1 MKRVWAVLAL
11 VAGLLSAPHA
21 VLAQSPNIV
30 ISQVYGGA
38 GCGTAGC
45 STYKNDYIELFNRGS
60 LDVNVNGWSVQ
71 YSAATGTSWQ
81 VTALPNVTIPAGGY
95 LLVAQGAGAN
105 GVNTLPTPDV
115 TGSIAMSATAG
126 KVAVVPST
134 TALSG
139 ACPLT
144 GYRDLVGY
152 GSTASCFE
160 GSQGAPAPSTTNAAT
175 RLSAGCTDSDFNPFD
190 FVAAAPAPR
199 NSATAANVCVSS
211 GVSLSVNNV
220 SQVEGDSGSTAFV
233 FTVSLSNPAEA
244 GGVTF
249 DIATAD
255 GTANDGDPV
264 GEDVDYVAKSLT
276 GQTIPAGE
284 STYAFT
290 VTVNGDT
297 VVESNEGFL
306 VDVTNVTGA
315 TVNDGQGAGTITND
329 DVNLIG
335 IHDIQGSGAASPL
348 AGATVSTRGIVTGR
362 KSNGFFLQTPDAD
375 ADADPATSEGVY
387 VFTSSAP
394 PAAAA
399 VGAFVQ
405 VTGVVTEYAPSA
417 DAAQPPLTELT
428 SPAVTLVTASVSLPE
443 PIVLDA
449 GVLDPAGPHD
459 QLERLESMRVSLAS
473 GTVVAPTGGSVSE
486 ANATATTNGDFFV
499 VATGVARPFREPGI
513 EAPDTVPA
521 GSSIPPV
528 PRFDGNPEKL
538 RVDSNVLGATALE
551 VSTGTVVTGLVGPL
565 DYLSRAYTLSL
576 EPTATVTVAGGSVP
590 TNVSA
595 AAANEFTIASYNM
608 QRFFDTTNDPGTSDV
623 VLTSTAFENRLN
635 KASLSIRNS
644 LRLPDIIGVVEMENL
659 ATLQALA
666 ARVSADALAASQPD
680 PLYQAYLVEGN
691 DVGGIDVGFLVKTAA
706 VGAGSTPRVEVVE
719 VVQESATTLI
729 TNPDSSTAILNDR
742 PPLRL
747 NAIVHNANG
756 GSEAVTVIAN
766 HLRSLTDVGS
776 TDPGSSGWATTGA
789 RIRAKRQKQAEDLAA
804 IVQARQAADPNE
816 RIVLLGDF
824 NAFEFNDGFGDSMG
838 VIAGVPAAD
847 NETVVPGDG
856 VDLVSPDLINPMYAL
871 PALERYSYT
880 FGGNAQNLDH
890 LLVNQALST
899 TATAYRVEHAR
910 LNADFAETE
919 RSNPNTPTRLS
930 DHDPLVAYFAF
941 ASFSTSDPSVSM
953 TAPAGP
959 IPAGG
964 TVTYTIT
971 VSNTGPDAD
980 SVTLTDTLPMDT
992 TFVSLTSP
1000 SGWSCTTPSVGSAG
1014 TVTCANPAFGVTD
1027 AVFDLVV
1034 SLSPS
1039 IASGAVVTNVATVLA
1054 PSDADDDNNSA
1065 STARTVTGSGGGAAS
1080 ADLSVSV
1087 TDSTDPVAAGATLTY
1102 TVSVFND
1109 GPDAADSTSLTGAL
1123 PSGVTFLSLSAPGGW
1138 SCSTPAVGSGGA
1150 WSCTHPSLAN
1160 LAGGLFTLTVQ
1171 VGASTPNATMLGHTV
1186 SVSSATTDPN
1196 NNNSGT
1202 ATTLVTNAGP
1212 GTPVIPTLTEWAMIL
1227 LGLLLAAGAVAN
1239 LHRRRVQ

>member
-1 MKRVWAVLAL
+1 MFRFLSGLIAL
-11 VAGLLSAPHA
+11 VGLCLAPQA
-21 VLAQSPNIV
+21 AFAQVV
-30 ISQVYGGA
+30 ISQVYGGGGNSGA
-38 GCGTAGC
+38 P
-45 STYKNDYIELFNRGS
+45 YNRDFVELFNAGPS
-60 LDVNVNGWSVQ
+60 SVNLSGWSVQ
-71 YSAATGTSWQ
+71 YAASTGTTWSA
-81 VTALPNVTIPAGGY
+81 TALPAVVIPAGGY
-95 LLVAQGAGAN
+95 VLIGQASGAIGAA
-105 GVNTLPTPDV
+105 LPTVDV
-115 TGSIAMSATAG
+115 SGTIPMSGSAG
-126 KVAVVPST
+126 KVALVSST
-134 TALSG
+134 TPLSG
-139 ACPLT
+139 SCPTQLVL
-144 GYRDLVGY
+144 DLLGF
-152 GSTASCFE
+152 GASTNCSE
-160 GSQGAPAPSTTNAAT
+160 TTPTANLSNTTAAI
-175 RLSAGCTDSDFNPFD
+175 RKSAGCTDTGNNQSDFT
-190 FVAAAPAPR
+190 VTTPAPR
-199 NSATAANVCVSS
+199 NSSTTTAPCPVPGTPSLSIAD
-211 GVSLSVNNV
+211 VSLA
-220 SQVEGDSGSTAFV
+220 EGDTGSVT
-233 FTVSLSNPAEA
+233 FTFNLNLNIPAPA

-255 GTANDGDPV
+255 GAATTADG
-264 GEDVDYVAKSLT
+264 DYVASSLT
-276 GQTIPAGE
+276 GQTIAAGQT
-284 STYAFT
+284 TYAFN

-297 VVESNEGFL
+297 AIEPNEAFF
-306 VDVTNVTGA
+306 VNVANVTGA
-315 TVNDGQGAGTITND
+315 VVTDGQGLGTILND
-329 DVNLIG
+329 DVVLIG
-335 IHDIQGSGAASPL
+335 IHDIQGNGSASPL
-348 AGATVSTRGIVTGR
+348 AGTSVSTRGVVTGR
-362 KSNGFFLQTPDAD
+362 KSNGFFLQSRDSD
-375 ADADPATSEGVY
+375 VDADPATSEGVY

-428 SPAVTLVTASVSLPE
+428 SPVVTLVTASVPLPE

-449 GVLDPAGPHD
+449 GVLDPAGSHD

-499 VATGVARPFREPGI
+499 VSTGVARPFREPGI

-521 GSSIPPV
+521 GSSIPPI

-538 RVDSNVLGATALE
+538 RVDSNVLGATALD

-576 EPTATVTVAGGSVP
+576 EPAASVTVAGGAVP
-590 TNVSA
+590 TAVSA

-608 QRFFDTTNDPGTSDV
+608 QRFFDTTNDPNTSDV
-623 VLTSTAFENRLN
+623 VLTSTAFETRLN

-659 ATLQALA
+659 STLQALA
-666 ARVSADALAASQPD
+666 ARVSADAVAASQPD

-691 DVGGIDVGFLVKTAA
+691 DVGGIDVGFLVKTAV
-706 VGAGSTPRVEVVE
+706 VGSASRPRVEVVE
-719 VVQESATTLI
+719 VVQESATTQI
-729 TNPDSSTAILNDR
+729 TNPNASTSLLNDR

-776 TDPGSSGWATTGA
+776 TEAGSSGWATTGD
-789 RIRAKRQKQAEDLAA
+789 RIRDKRQKQAEDLAN
-804 IVQARQAADPNE
+804 IVQARQLANPNE

-824 NAFEFNDGFGDSMG
+824 NAFEFNDGFGDSLG
-838 VIAGVPAAD
+838 VISGNPAAD
-847 NETVVPGDG
+847 NQTVVPGDG
-856 VDLVSPDLINPMYAL
+856 VDLVEPNLINPMYDL
-871 PALERYSYT
+871 PASERYSYT

-890 LLVNQALST
+890 LLINQALST
-899 TATAYRVEHAR
+899 ATSSYRVEHAR
-910 LNADFAETE
+910 LNADFAETD

-941 ASFSTSDPSVSM
+941 ASFSNSDASVAM
-953 TAPAGP
+953 TAPTGP
-959 IPAGG
+959 VLAGG

-971 VSNTGPDAD
+971 VSNTGPDSD

-1039 IASGAVVTNVATVLA
+1039 IASGAVVTNVATVSA
-1054 PSDADDDNNSA
+1054 PSDGDDDNNSA

-1080 ADLSVSV
+1080 ADLSVSI
-1087 TDSTDPVAAGATLTY
+1087 TGNADPVAAGATLTY

-1109 GPDAADSTSLTGAL
+1109 GPDAATSTSLTGAL

-1138 SCSTPAVGSGGA
+1138 SCSTPAVGSGGT

-1160 LAGGLFTLTVQ
+1160 LAGGFFTLTVQ
-1171 VGASTPNATMLGHTV
+1171 VGALTPNATMLSHTV
-1186 SVSSATTDPN
+1186 SVSSATADPN

-1239 LHRRRVQ
+1239 LQRRRVQ